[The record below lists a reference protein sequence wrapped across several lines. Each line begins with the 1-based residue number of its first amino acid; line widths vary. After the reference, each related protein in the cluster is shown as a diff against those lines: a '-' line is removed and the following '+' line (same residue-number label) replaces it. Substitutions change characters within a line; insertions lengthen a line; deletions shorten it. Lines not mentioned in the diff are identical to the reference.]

1 MAKYIL
7 FMVRVSKS
15 GLALELALALRPV
28 AIELQFIVIVGL
40 YLST

>member
-1 MAKYIL
+1 
-7 FMVRVSKS
+7 MVRVSKS

-28 AIELQFIVIVGL
+28 AIELQFIVVI